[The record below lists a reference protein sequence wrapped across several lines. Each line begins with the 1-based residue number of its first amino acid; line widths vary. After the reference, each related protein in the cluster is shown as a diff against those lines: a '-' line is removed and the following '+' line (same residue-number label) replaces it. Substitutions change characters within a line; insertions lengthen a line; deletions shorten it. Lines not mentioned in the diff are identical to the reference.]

1 MKNLY
6 INQNWTFEEAVN
18 NLKTL
23 KIEYEGILASF
34 SYFQLHDKV
43 EFLRK
48 TKESF
53 YSLKLKEWEI
63 NKLWEYMNGYEF
75 LYVLKQMVIERK
87 RRMKLG

>member
-1 MKNLY
+1 MKKLY
-6 INQNWTFEEAVN
+6 INQNWTFEEVVN

-48 TKESF
+48 TKKAF

-87 RRMKLG
+87 RRMKLD